1 MTTAQ
6 LLEIADY
13 AGQSRDFLAKSRD
26 YLAADDLHQ
35 ASEKGWGAA
44 SHMAKAVAAA
54 HGWEYDSHAD
64 FHDVLFQ
71 AGELS
76 GNPRIYELSGI
87 PNNLHINYYRRKRH
101 LNALAIGVSLTLVA
115 ELVELLAPLTAL
127 PEGE

>member
-26 YLAADDLHQ
+26 FLAADDLHQ

-54 HGWEYDSHAD
+54 QGWEYTTHAH
-64 FHDVLFQ
+64 FFSVLRQVSDLAGNPYILDLRATANELHGFYYMRKRELD
-71 AGELS
+71 AGE
-76 GNPRIYELSGI
+76 
-87 PNNLHINYYRRKRH
+87 
-101 LNALAIGVSLTLVA
+101 IGRSLERMA
-115 ELVELLAPLTAL
+115 ELLELLAPLTV
-127 PEGE
+127 PPDGR